1 MQRFWISAAGVSGF
15 LAVGLAAIAAHVPLE
30 SRAMVQSV
38 AGLLGWHTP
47 ALIGLALWPRPQ
59 ANWVAGVLLTGLTLF
74 SGAVL
79 VRAFLDTSLGPVAPI
94 GGMTMMAGWLLLAVL
109 AWRR

>member
-1 MQRFWISAAGVSGF
+1 MQRFWFSAAGVCGA
-15 LAVGLAAIAAHVPLE
+15 LAVGLAAIAAHVALD

-38 AGLLGWHTP
+38 AMLLGWHAP
-47 ALIGLALWPRPQ
+47 SFIGLGLWGRGGL
-59 ANWVAGVLLTGLTLF
+59 VAAVLLAGLTLF

-79 VRAFLDTSLGPVAPI
+79 IRAFFDVSLGPVAPL
-94 GGMTMMAGWLLLAVL
+94 GGMTMIAGWLLLAVL

>member
-1 MQRFWISAAGVSGF
+1 MQRIWFSAAGLCGA
-15 LAVGLAAIAAHVPLE
+15 LAVGLAAIAAHVALD

-38 AGLLGWHTP
+38 AMLLGWHAP
-47 ALIGLALWPRPQ
+47 AFIGLGLWGRGGL
-59 ANWVAGVLLTGLTLF
+59 VAAVLLTGLTLF

-79 VRAFLDTSLGPVAPI
+79 IRAFLGVSLGPVAPI
-94 GGMTMMAGWLLLAVL
+94 GGMTMIAGWLLLAVL

>member
-1 MQRFWISAAGVSGF
+1 MQRFWFSAAGVCGA
-15 LAVGLAAIAAHVPLE
+15 LAVGLSAIAAHVALD

-38 AGLLGWHTP
+38 AMLLGWHAP
-47 ALIGLALWPRPQ
+47 ALIGLALWQRRNLVP
-59 ANWVAGVLLTGLTLF
+59 GVLLAGLALF

-79 VRAFLDTSLGPVAPI
+79 LRTFAGVSLGPVALV
-94 GGMTMMAGWLLLAVL
+94 GGMAMIAGWLLLVVL

>member
-1 MQRFWISAAGVSGF
+1 MQRFWFSAAGVCGF
-15 LAVGLAAIAAHVPLE
+15 LAVGLAAISAHVALD

-38 AGLLGWHTP
+38 AMLLGWHAP
-47 ALIGLALWPRPQ
+47 ALIGLALWQRKQ
-59 ANWVAGVLLTGLTLF
+59 GAWVAGVLLAGLTIF

-79 VRAFLDTSLGPVAPI
+79 LRAFAGVSLGPVAPI
-94 GGMTMMAGWLLLAVL
+94 GGTLMMLGWLLLAVL

>member
-1 MQRFWISAAGVSGF
+1 MQRIWFSAAGVCGA
-15 LAVGLAAIAAHVPLE
+15 LAVGLSAVAAHVALD

-38 AGLLGWHTP
+38 AMLLGWHAP
-47 ALIGLALWPRPQ
+47 ALIGLALWQRGSL
-59 ANWVAGVLLTGLTLF
+59 VAGLLLGGLVLF

-79 VRAFLDTSLGPVAPI
+79 LRAFAGVSLGPVAPI
-94 GGMTMMAGWLLLAVL
+94 GGLTMIGGWLLLAVL

>member
-1 MQRFWISAAGVSGF
+1 MQRFWFSAAGVCGA
-15 LAVGLAAIAAHVPLE
+15 LAVGLSAIAAHVALD

-38 AGLLGWHTP
+38 AMLLGWHAP
-47 ALIGLALWPRPQ
+47 ALIGLALWQRRLGGM
-59 ANWVAGVLLTGLTLF
+59 VAGLLLGGLALF

-79 VRAFLDTSLGPVAPI
+79 LRAFAGVSLGPVAPI
-94 GGMTMMAGWLLLAVL
+94 GGITMIAGWLLLAAL